1 MSFEVIVHKNV
12 RKAMVGLPKVRLKQ
26 IDKLLAVLE
35 NDPVPYKFFDVTR
48 IEGYHGLY
56 RVRLGF
62 LRITYEVDES
72 LMRIKLLDLD
82 PRGKAYK
89 KL

>member
-12 RKAMVGLPKVRLKQ
+12 RKAMVGFPKVRLKQ

-48 IEGYHGLY
+48 IG
-56 RVRLGF
+56 
-62 LRITYEVDES
+62 S
-72 LMRIKLLDLD
+72 CM
-82 PRGKAYK
+82 
-89 KL
+89 